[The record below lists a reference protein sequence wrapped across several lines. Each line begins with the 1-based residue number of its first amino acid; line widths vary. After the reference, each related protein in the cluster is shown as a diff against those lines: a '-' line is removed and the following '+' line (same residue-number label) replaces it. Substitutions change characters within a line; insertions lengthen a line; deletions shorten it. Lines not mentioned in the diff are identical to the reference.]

1 MPCEKILSCGAGPGR
16 PGRHVGAGRISAWFG
31 GEGSM
36 ILVRPDAVIATVS
49 RIAVDLQDWIESQ
62 LGQDQGMNS

>member
-1 MPCEKILSCGAGPGR
+1 
-16 PGRHVGAGRISAWFG
+16 
-31 GEGSM
+31 M

-49 RIAVDLQDWIESQ
+49 KIAVDLQDWIESQ